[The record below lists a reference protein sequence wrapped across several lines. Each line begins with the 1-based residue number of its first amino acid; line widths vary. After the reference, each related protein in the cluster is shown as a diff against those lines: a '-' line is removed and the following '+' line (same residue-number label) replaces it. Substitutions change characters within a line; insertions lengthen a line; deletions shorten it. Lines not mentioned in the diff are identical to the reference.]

1 MAVMVMM
8 ISIHDDCGGDKKLT
22 LDQKKKNKKDKSLL
36 FQFPPSKHYWQKYFL
51 SIYPQPFED
60 YDHEEKRIMMKVQ
73 FSPLSVSWFTLKR
86 IHHQSFSKRPDQ

>member
-36 FQFPPSKHYWQKYFL
+36 FQFPPSKH
-51 SIYPQPFED
+51 
-60 YDHEEKRIMMKVQ
+60 
-73 FSPLSVSWFTLKR
+73 
-86 IHHQSFSKRPDQ
+86 